1 LAACSAVVTELIHR
15 GRAAITWESNLP
27 EFLLFVG
34 ALGALA
40 INPTPFPY
48 NLVNVVPYLF
58 LLAFRYASGVF
69 PTLWEQRNLRP
80 VFIGVIAFAHVTPF
94 LSSTHRHWARV
105 NWRQER
111 LMTLSEELTE
121 PNADLVY
128 DGIGMVPTRR
138 TIHFQWYLHSLNIER
153 FLDGSLPCVSQMLA
167 ARPPAVFIPSYRT
180 DWLGKDDHEFIKDRY
195 VPLADDFW
203 VLGKVLPEG
212 GGTFEIFHPG
222 RYRISTLK
230 GSDLKDTYE
239 LGVKGV
245 MIPEDP
251 GTLTAT
257 LDGEPLCDK
266 PVQLTVGVHRLECST
281 NCQPTVVWMG
291 PKLNRVHRIGP
302 GDHRALFVNWY

>member
-1 LAACSAVVTELIHR
+1 
-15 GRAAITWESNLP
+15 
-27 EFLLFVG
+27 
-34 ALGALA
+34 
-40 INPTPFPY
+40 
-48 NLVNVVPYLF
+48 
-58 LLAFRYASGVF
+58 
-69 PTLWEQRNLRP
+69 
-80 VFIGVIAFAHVTPF
+80 
-94 LSSTHRHWARV
+94 
-105 NWRQER
+105 
-111 LMTLSEELTE
+111 MTLAEDLTE
-121 PNADLVY
+121 PCHDRVY
-128 DGIGMVPTRR
+128 DGVGMVPTRR
-138 TIHFQWYLHSLNIER
+138 SVHFQWYLHSLNIDK
-153 FLDGSLPCVSQMLA
+153 FLDGSFASVREMLC
-167 ARPPAVFIPSYRT
+167 ARPPSVFIPSYRT
-180 DWLGKDDHEFIKDRY
+180 DWLGEDDNEFIKDRY

-266 PVQLTVGVHRLECST
+266 PVQLTVGVHRLECSS
-281 NCQPTVVWMG
+281 NCQPAVVWMG